1 MGVHEPHFRSVSFG
15 DTGDQI
21 LNVAEGSTD
30 HDAGLARTEPGFYLP
45 LPRLI
50 FHELEIQ
57 VQMLEIPTKLASR
70 ILGLDQLG
78 LQYYLHIVR
87 DVHGLGGQYG
97 LQFLFLFFVIK
108 SNHAF
113 FFFFFFFF
121 FFLFCFNFSF
131 SSLFSFMGAMMIYV
145 EAFRD
150 LFPY

>member
-30 HDAGLARTEPGFYLP
+30 RGAGLARAQPGFYLKLP

-50 FHELEIQ
+50 LDELEIQ
-57 VQMLEIPTKLASR
+57 VQMLEIPTKLASW

-87 DVHGLGGQYG
+87 DVHGLRGQYG
-97 LQFLFLFFVIK
+97 LQFLFLFIFIIK
-108 SNHAF
+108 
-113 FFFFFFFF
+113 
-121 FFLFCFNFSF
+121 
-131 SSLFSFMGAMMIYV
+131 
-145 EAFRD
+145 
-150 LFPY
+150 